1 MKKALSRETVLQI
14 LRKELPR
21 LREQYG
27 VEKIAVYGSFADGSP
42 TAQSDVDLLV
52 QLMKPLGLEFVGLAY
67 DLEELLGRKVDLATF
82 DTLNRSMENPRYKH
96 IATDIQRTL
105 AYV

>member
-27 VEKIAVYGSFADGSP
+27 VEKIAVYGSFAEGSP

-52 QLMKPLGLEFVGLAY
+52 QLMKPLGLEFIRLTY

>member
-1 MKKALSRETVLQI
+1 MKKALSKETVLQI

-27 VEKIAVYGSFADGSP
+27 VERIAVYGSFVKGSS
-42 TAQSDVDLLV
+42 TVQSDVDLLV

-82 DTLNRSMENPRYKH
+82 DTLNRNMENPRYKH

>member
-1 MKKALSRETVLQI
+1 MNKALSRETVLQI
-14 LRKELPR
+14 LRDELPR

-52 QLMKPLGLEFVGLAY
+52 QLMKPLGLEFIRLTY

>member
-1 MKKALSRETVLQI
+1 MKKALSKETVLQI

-27 VEKIAVYGSFADGSP
+27 VERIAVYGSFADGSP
-42 TAQSDVDLLV
+42 TTQSDVDLLV
-52 QLMKPLGLEFVGLAY
+52 QLMKPLGLEFIRLTY

-82 DTLNRSMENPRYKH
+82 DTLNRSMKNPRYKH
-96 IATDIQRTL
+96 IASDIQRTL